1 MNNKIQPLKITVEFY
16 NKKIST
22 EVDHSDVKLEELH
35 DLWIDLLR
43 AMGYHEETINEFYN
57 E

>member
-43 AMGYHEETINEFYN
+43 AMGYSEETINEFYN

>member
-1 MNNKIQPLKITVEFY
+1 MNNKIQPLKITIEFY

-43 AMGYHEETINEFYN
+43 AMGYSEETINEFYN